1 MLALTAA
8 HAKTAAPLKL
18 SKLNQIDWFF
28 VFQTLSGGS
37 FFYPENG
44 KLRRLTVNFCGKNHF
59 CYNTRTCFLEER
71 MKKFFSALFAVFFAL
86 FLTSCIQNDNDVE
99 DIEDFQTDNASYYIE
114 TEDEDFVPDEDVVEK
129 VWDVTFSFSGVIND
143 GNAENMINGAGQL
156 TYINAVNSAVTVN
169 SAAWAIKKNIT
180 VNDNHEVPMIQVFF
194 ADSASNADEDGK
206 VTYFV
211 LQLEGSSVSSR
222 SETHYLNNDKLYET
236 KVRLDD
242 KEKIKEICYM
252 REPDV
257 SEGIVYI
264 YTNNIRIGEEL
275 RVGGYADMKEMETQD
290 CKMMN

>member
-1 MLALTAA
+1 
-8 HAKTAAPLKL
+8 
-18 SKLNQIDWFF
+18 
-28 VFQTLSGGS
+28 
-37 FFYPENG
+37 
-44 KLRRLTVNFCGKNHF
+44 
-59 CYNTRTCFLEER
+59 
-71 MKKFFSALFAVFFAL
+71 MKKFFSAFFAVFFSL
-86 FLTSCIQNDNDVE
+86 FLISCVQNDDAVD
-99 DIEDFQTDNASYYIE
+99 DIEDYQTDNASYYIE

-129 VWDVTFSFSGVIND
+129 IWDVTFSFSGVIND
-143 GNAENMINGAGQL
+143 GKTKKEDIVKGSGQL

-169 SAAWAIKKNIT
+169 SAVWAIKKNIT

-194 ADSASNADEDGK
+194 ADDPSNTDDDDK

-222 SETHYLNNDKLYET
+222 SETHYLNNDKLYKT

-242 KEKIKEICYM
+242 DKNIKEICYIQ
-252 REPDV
+252 EPDV

-264 YTNNIRIGEEL
+264 YTNNIRVGEEL